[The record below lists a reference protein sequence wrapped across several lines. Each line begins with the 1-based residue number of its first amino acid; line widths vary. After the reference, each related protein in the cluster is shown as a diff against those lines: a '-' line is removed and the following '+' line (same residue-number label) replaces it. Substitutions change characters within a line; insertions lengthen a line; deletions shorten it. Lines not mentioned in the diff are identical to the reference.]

1 VTVTLHLGDCLD
13 VMRGMPDA
21 CVDAVVTDPPYA
33 ATGTAS
39 SFVSRASKSSVP
51 RETQFYE
58 AWLREHLREWM
69 RLVKPTGALWMTI
82 DWRGAMSLDAACARL
97 GARAPKVGVWY
108 RRGLGMGF
116 VLRNVYECF
125 AVVPMEKF
133 ERQKT
138 GEPDVWDHPWHPSDR
153 TTGHSAEKPLA
164 LMVRACALVSPP
176 GGVIFDPFMGS
187 GSCGLAAVTTG
198 RSFIGIEREPE
209 YFSIAE
215 ARIAH
220 ARGETPANT
229 EQPAL
234 PFEVS
239 A

>member
-116 VLRNVYECF
+116 VLRNVTN
-125 AVVPMEKF
+125 AS
-133 ERQKT
+133 R
-138 GEPDVWDHPWHPSDR
+138 
-153 TTGHSAEKPLA
+153 
-164 LMVRACALVSPP
+164 
-176 GGVIFDPFMGS
+176 
-187 GSCGLAAVTTG
+187 
-198 RSFIGIEREPE
+198 
-209 YFSIAE
+209 
-215 ARIAH
+215 
-220 ARGETPANT
+220 
-229 EQPAL
+229 
-234 PFEVS
+234 
-239 A
+239 